1 MYSQVMNYHLRLG
14 GKIKITCRHAG
25 RRSSYRENTID
36 DRDLN
41 VNFGIRRMVTFELS
55 VYMGSSY
62 FCGSGFVQ
70 FVAILDPSLR
80 SL

>member
-1 MYSQVMNYHLRLG
+1 MYSQVMNYPLRLG

-25 RRSSYRENTID
+25 RRLSYLENTID

-41 VNFGIRRMVTFELS
+41 INFGIRRMVTFELS
-55 VYMGSSY
+55 VYTGSSY

-70 FVAILDPSLR
+70 FVAILDPNLR